1 MAKFHSGSRK
11 EYLEKK
17 KKERQD
23 PNLSSALY
31 QNKELLAD
39 DPDTTNRKLQECV
52 SLVVAK
58 VRRAIRKDRSTLEKE
73 LKLLKDAVN
82 IYKSVRELD
91 FRVLEIQL
99 KSKQSQELAQVVLNL
114 NNLPDEQLKKLAMEV
129 LNGSDSKQS
138 STEGSIGDRPSLPNE
153 QPSEELQGLSMGEA
167 ALQYHILQET
177 PPSDQ
182 QDT

>member
-31 QNKELLAD
+31 QNKELQAD
-39 DPDTTNRKLQECV
+39 DPEITNRKLQECV

-82 IYKSVRELD
+82 IYKNVRELD
-91 FRVLEIQL
+91 LKVLEIQL
-99 KSKQSQELAQVVLNL
+99 KSKQSQELAQIVLNL
-114 NNLPDEQLKKLAMEV
+114 NNLPDEQLKKLAAEV
-129 LNGSDSKQS
+129 LQNGQHSLERS
-138 STEGSIGDRPSLPNE
+138 SGDRHSLPDE
-153 QPSEELQGLSMGEA
+153 QPIEELQGLSLGEA
-167 ALQYHILQET
+167 DQQHHLLQET
-177 PPSDQ
+177 SQDSDQ
-182 QDT
+182 DI